1 MFRIDFNKLRF
12 LVCDDNPHMR
22 RILRTLLH
30 SFGAREVYESEDGA
44 TALEMYTH
52 YVPDIVITDWAMP
65 IFDGLELS
73 QMIRQPESKGNPYAP
88 IIMLTGHSEKRRVT
102 VARDAGVTEFLAKP
116 ISAKGLYQRI
126 LNVVANPR
134 PFIKTKTYFGPDRR
148 RNTSNTYIG
157 PERRVGGEMEVM
169 QQPSLLDK
177 AEQDQRSSRAPA
189 AAREE
194 LKELPGNSMAKPKSA
209 DIEIK
214 TFADHHVITQPN
226 PLRKVLRRVAEQ
238 DLDDPVARAEKA
250 LAGLSGEFRNWMVVE
265 SDRLAAAYAAVLKN
279 GFNDVT
285 CEELF
290 RAAHD
295 IKGDAATFGFPSAGA
310 AAESLCRIIEHAPDL
325 GEVPPQLIAH
335 HINAIQAIVGERTK
349 LDTVSTASELSRKLR
364 GVADEYLMHVN
375 RDRPEH
381 LEAILAPSIVPA
393 D

>member
-1 MFRIDFNKLRF
+1 MYRIDFNKLRF
-12 LVCDDNPHMR
+12 LICDDNPHMR

-52 YVPDIVITDWAMP
+52 YVPDIVITDWSMP
-65 IFDGLELS
+65 IFDGLELT

-148 RNTSNTYIG
+148 RNTTNAYIG
-157 PERRVGGEMEVM
+157 PERRTGGEMEVM

-177 AEQDQRSSRAPA
+177 ARYQHLASREIIMAND
-189 AAREE
+189 
-194 LKELPGNSMAKPKSA
+194 KPGTLQ
-209 DIEIK
+209 IK
-214 TFADHHVITQPN
+214 RFADHHVITQPN
-226 PLRKVLRRVAEQ
+226 PLRKVLLRVPES
-238 DLDDPVARAEKA
+238 DVDDPVARAEMA
-250 LAGLSGEFRNWMVVE
+250 LAGLSGEFKTWMTIE
-265 SDRLAAAYAAVLKN
+265 ADRLSAAHAAVVRR
-279 GFNDVT
+279 GFTDDNR
-285 CEELF
+285 EELF

-295 IKGDAATFGFPSAGA
+295 IKGDAATFGFPSAAA
-310 AAESLCRIIEHAPDL
+310 AAESLCRIIEHAPEL
-325 GEVPPQLIAH
+325 EEVPPDLITH
-335 HINAIQAIVGERTK
+335 HINAVQAIVRERTK
-349 LDTVSTASELSRKLR
+349 LDTAVMANALSRQLR
-364 GVADEYLMHVN
+364 GVADEFLIRVN
-375 RDRPEH
+375 HDRPEH

-393 D
+393 E